1 MRIFPTSMEST
12 ELHGYKTCTLLT
24 AITYVAIFGDLR
36 RMYLLNSNHI
46 KFRMVDLLA
55 CYLHQML
62 YYYEK
67 TKLACDFLWTTI
79 IFGARKY
86 CVILKRFLSC
96 AA

>member
-1 MRIFPTSMEST
+1 MRESFPHQWKALNCMATRHAHCSLRSP
-12 ELHGYKTCTLLT
+12 
-24 AITYVAIFGDLR
+24 VAIFGDLR

-67 TKLACDFLWTTI
+67 TKLAFDFLWTTI